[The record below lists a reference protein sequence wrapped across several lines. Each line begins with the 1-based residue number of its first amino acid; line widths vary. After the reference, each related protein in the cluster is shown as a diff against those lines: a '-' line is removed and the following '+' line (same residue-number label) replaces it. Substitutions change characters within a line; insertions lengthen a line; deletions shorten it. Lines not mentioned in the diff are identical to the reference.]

1 MHNLSSQVIV
11 YVTYQGTADSR
22 FDRRYYTEHHLPLVM
37 RAWQQYGLE
46 SVSAFFPADSQ
57 PGTLAICECIFRDEQ
72 AVQQAFNAED
82 VMGVMQDVAQFT
94 DLIPARIRG
103 VSL

>member
-22 FDRRYYTEHHLPLVM
+22 FDRFYYTEHHLPLVM

-46 SVSAFFPADSQ
+46 SVSAFFPAHSQ
-57 PGTLAICECIFRDEQ
+57 NGTLAICECIFRDEQ
-72 AVQQAFNAED
+72 AVQQAFNADD
-82 VMGVMQDVAQFT
+82 VLGVMQDVPKFT